1 MRKSGDL
8 FSGFFFACVGIGVTF
23 GALRLGLG
31 KAVEPQPGFFPF
43 LSGVA
48 LTVLSAVLLFEAWIG
63 RSAGTRAFGNFWRPS
78 MIVMGLVVYVL
89 IFDLAG
95 YIVATIIL
103 SAIVLR
109 VMEAKNRWVLAAMSL
124 FLSIGSYVLF
134 DRVLGV
140 LLPNGI
146 LARFF

>member
-1 MRKSGDL
+1 MRKLGDL
-8 FSGFFFACVGIGVTF
+8 FAGFFFACVGIGVTI

-31 KAVEPQPGFFPF
+31 RAVEPQPGFFPF

-48 LTVLSAVLLFEAWIG
+48 LAVLSAVLLFEAWIG
-63 RSAGTRAFGNFWRPS
+63 RSAGTQAFGNLWRPS

-95 YIVATIIL
+95 YIVATIVL

-109 VMEAKNRWVLAAMSL
+109 VMETKKRWILAVMSL
-124 FLSIGSYVLF
+124 ILAVGSYVLF

-140 LLPNGI
+140 LLPSGI

>member
-1 MRKSGDL
+1 
-8 FSGFFFACVGIGVTF
+8 
-23 GALRLGLG
+23 
-31 KAVEPQPGFFPF
+31 
-43 LSGVA
+43 
-48 LTVLSAVLLFEAWIG
+48 
-63 RSAGTRAFGNFWRPS
+63 
-78 MIVMGLVVYVL
+78 MIVLGLVVYVL

-95 YIVATIIL
+95 YIVATIVL

-109 VMEAKNRWVLAAMSL
+109 VMETKKRWILAVMSL
-124 FLSIGSYVLF
+124 ILAVGSYVLF

>member
-8 FSGFFFACVGIGVTF
+8 FSGLFFLCVGLGVTI
-23 GALRLGLG
+23 GAIRLGLG

-43 LSGVA
+43 LSGMA
-48 LTVLSAVLLFEAWIG
+48 LTVLSAVLFFQAWIG
-63 RSAGTRAFGNFWRPS
+63 QSAGTQAFGNLWRPS
-78 MIVMGLVVYVL
+78 MIVAGLVVYVL

-109 VMEAKNRWVLAAMSL
+109 VMEAKKRWVVAVMSL

-140 LLPNGI
+140 TLPNGI
-146 LARFF
+146 LARLF